1 LLYVLYS
8 IREKRLIKESIV
20 KIIEVLGPSI
30 VRNDM
35 KLGDIF
41 QIVEYESGVSV
52 RGMEN
57 EVINLVIDLLELQYD
72 KVIE

>member
-1 LLYVLYS
+1 M
-8 IREKRLIKESIV
+8 
-20 KIIEVLGPSI
+20 IEVLGPSI

-72 KVIE
+72 KVIEY

>member
-1 LLYVLYS
+1 MLYVLYS